1 MVQRVK
7 DPPLSLKQLGH
18 GCGPGLIP
26 GLGSK
31 KKNPIP
37 FRKKI
42 IMIDNIY
49 FMGLCED

>member
-7 DPPLSLKQLGH
+7 DPPLSLKQLGSRLWPRFDPW
-18 GCGPGLIP
+18 PGI
-26 GLGSK
+26 K